1 MVKRRK
7 TRAATAT
14 NIRMFWLRPFIIFYI
29 VLTIFL
35 FLILDKS
42 ISFWVSVKVGLGV
55 IMNPDLDNIPGGAE
69 GLLGKPNSSEFEDDI
84 TGLIGLDSVEIDRL
98 LLCVEHPG
106 RI

>member
-7 TRAATAT
+7 IRAATAT

-42 ISFWVSVKVGLGV
+42 IPVWVSVEDGLGV
-55 IMNPDLDNIPGGAE
+55 IVNPDLDNIPSGPE
-69 GLLGKPNSSEFEDDI
+69 SLLSKPDSGEFEDDI
-84 TGLIGLDSVEIDRL
+84 AGLVGLDNIEINGL
-98 LLCVEHPG
+98 LLH
-106 RI
+106 